1 MLLKKYMADSD
12 HNTICALK
20 VGVAQREMN
29 ELHKRM
35 DKAVKKIE
43 DCEDECKD

>member
-1 MLLKKYMADSD
+1 MLLKKYMSDSD